1 MTPRAGDP
9 INLENVAEAH
19 PDLVKS
25 LAARLE
31 EWHANALA
39 ARIESDTSDMSAE
52 EIQRLRSLG
61 YLN

>member
-1 MTPRAGDP
+1 MKR
-9 INLENVAEAH
+9 
-19 PDLVKS
+19 

-39 ARIESDTSDMSAE
+39 VRIESDTADLSAE